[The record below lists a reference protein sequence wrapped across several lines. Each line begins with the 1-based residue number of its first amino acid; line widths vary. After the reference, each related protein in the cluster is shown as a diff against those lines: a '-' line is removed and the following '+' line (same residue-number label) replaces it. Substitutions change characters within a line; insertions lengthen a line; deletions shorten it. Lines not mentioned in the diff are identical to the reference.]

1 MALDLAGVKGLLS
14 DSKVT
19 ALFCDDQKVK
29 TEFISEI
36 LSWRHGGEGGAGE
49 EGAAGVIIYLDID
62 TAFTVFVESHAEL
75 PYAES
80 LRVFRPRDNDIDD
93 VVAGVNSL
101 SGVQIDTVV
110 FDSVTSLYNLR
121 RDGMDSSKV
130 NQSLGLYLAL
140 LTMAASRSGGRLLL
154 TSMMRAGK
162 RGEDKDAWFK
172 TYAGGRLLRKR
183 SDLILRLS
191 RDASGLLEVSVL
203 KSRDPLLEGATLHFK
218 LEDE

>member
-1 MALDLAGVKGLLS
+1 MALDLAGVKDLLS

-29 TEFISEI
+29 TEFISKM
-36 LSWRHGGEGGAGE
+36 LSWRRGDGD
-49 EGAAGVIIYLDID
+49 GAAGVIIYLDID
-62 TAFTVFVESHAEL
+62 TAFTVFVEDHAEL
-75 PYAES
+75 PYAER
-80 LRVFRPRDNDIDD
+80 LRIFRPRDNDIDD

-101 SGVQIDTVV
+101 SGVRIDTVV

-130 NQSLGLYLAL
+130 NQGLGLYLAL
-140 LTMAASRSGGRLLL
+140 LTMTASRSGGRLLL

-162 RGEDKDAWFK
+162 KGEDKDAWFR

-191 RDASGLLEVSVL
+191 RDASGQLEVSVL
-203 KSRDPLLEGATLHFK
+203 KSRDPLLEGATLQFK